1 MIPGN
6 NVLDMALS
14 ILQSQTLEYLMYVSR
29 SANGYGQLTTQY
41 APPVLITGSFQP
53 VKRQIYQELGL
64 DFDKKYYYFYVK
76 SNLLDINR
84 DVSSDKLVF
93 DGDTFQCQSAENWY
107 QMDGWIAILCIKVS
121 LP

>member
-14 ILQSQTLEYLMYVSR
+14 ILESQTLEYLKYVSR
-29 SANGYGQLTTQY
+29 SANGYGQLSNQY

-64 DFDKKYYYFYVK
+64 DFNKKYYYFYVE

-84 DVSSDKLVF
+84 DVSSDKLIF
-93 DGDTFQCQSAENWY
+93 DGDTYQCQSAENWY
-107 QMDGWIAILCIKVS
+107 QMDGWIAILCVKVS